1 MTIIYE
7 KEIECEAHLIAVKIE
22 EEMWDMMRATLERE
36 AILFKKKGVK
46 TANMG
51 QLPIKILIKIESE

>member
-22 EEMWDMMRATLERE
+22 EEMWEMMHATLKQEST
-36 AILFKKKGVK
+36 LFKKKGIK
-46 TANMG
+46 EANMG
-51 QLPIKILIKIESE
+51 HLPIKILIKIESE